1 METPFH
7 FNDFSTA
14 LMRGTPGDIYLMSKG
29 RALALNFGIF
39 LTRDRS
45 YFISPQLI
53 HLGHAAELPH
63 VLRQR
68 CPSASIDVSSSA
80 VRSICQSEAGGM
92 VLAHA
97 LEADRLLKQAHRQA
111 AAPRR
116 GFSGSIRVRPL
127 RLSRATSCQRLVARC
142 GDRRR
147 TLPSSCR
154 SS

>member
-1 METPFH
+1 MVFPLSYAGMIVASISINYLCRMYSNEWIFR
-7 FNDFSTA
+7 FQRLIYGNYISFQGFSTA
-14 LMRGTPGDIYLMSKG
+14 LMRGTPGDIYLMSEG

-68 CPSASIDVSSSA
+68 CPSASIDMSSSA

-111 AAPRR
+111 AAPR
-116 GFSGSIRVRPL
+116 
-127 RLSRATSCQRLVARC
+127 
-142 GDRRR
+142 
-147 TLPSSCR
+147 
-154 SS
+154 